1 MSKKILFVLPDEIMM
16 PYAKDVLKENYPD
29 IQIVA
34 VPPSQAVELIRKY
47 MAQGVE
53 IVAARGG
60 IALRVKNAQLKLSL
74 VEIPVSS
81 FDVIRSINEAKL
93 HGKSIAVVALTAMV
107 LGIDFLADVL
117 GVNMRHYAVM
127 NYDHD
132 YEKAVITAV
141 SDGAEVILG
150 GVLAVQAATHH
161 NIPCA
166 LIKMGKESLLQAA
179 QEASQLQVALEAEQV
194 RRGFLSTILDYT
206 HDGIITIDREHT
218 ITAVNPVAQK
228 LTKIDNANA
237 LGKSLEEIL
246 PQLDIDINKES
257 LNHLVSI
264 FGTKVL
270 FDSVPI
276 MVDKRSFGAVV
287 TIQEISKIQQKEA
300 MIRKETYARGH
311 IAKFSFENI
320 IGTSPAIVKAIET
333 ARDFAATNSSI
344 MILGETGTGKEI
356 FAQSIHNA
364 SNRAKGPF
372 VAINC
377 AALPAQLLE
386 SELFG
391 YVAGAFTGAQ
401 KEGKPG
407 LFEIAH
413 GGTIFLDELAEM
425 DYVNQGRLLRF
436 LQEKTVVR
444 LGSFKVVPVDVRV
457 IAATNRDLESLVRE
471 NKVRNDLYYRLNVL
485 RLEIPP
491 LKHRKL
497 DIRRYAETFLCEF
510 SGGSNRKFQLTDDAV
525 RFLEE
530 YTWPGNIRECRNL
543 MERIAAASKRDVI
556 NATFLA
562 EMLGQNLQTSTAPSR
577 KETRL
582 VRDIRKALDDARG
595 NYTAAAEMLGINRT
609 TLWRRMKKFNLEY

>member
-1 MSKKILFVLPDEIMM
+1 MLKKILFVLPDDILV
-16 PYAKDVLKENYPD
+16 PYAHDVLTENYPD

-34 VPPSQAVELIRKY
+34 APPAQAVDLIRKY
-47 MAQGVE
+47 MAQGAE

-60 IALRVKNAQLKLSL
+60 IALRVKNAKLNVSL

-93 HGKSIAVVALTAMV
+93 QGKSIAVVALTAMV
-107 LGIDFLADVL
+107 LGIDFLAEVL
-117 GVNMRHYAVM
+117 GVDMRHYAVM

-132 YEKAVITAV
+132 YEKAVFKAI
-141 SDGAEVILG
+141 SDGADVILG
-150 GVLAVQAATHH
+150 GVLTVQAATRH
-161 NIPCA
+161 NIPCT
-166 LIKMGKESLLQAA
+166 LIRMGKESLLQAA
-179 QEASQLQVALEAEQV
+179 REATQLQAALEAEQV
-194 RRGFLSTILDYT
+194 KRGFLSTILDYA
-206 HDGIITIDREHT
+206 HDGIITIDREHA
-218 ITAVNPVAQK
+218 ITAVNPLAQK
-228 LTKIDNANA
+228 LARIDNANA
-237 LGKSLEEIL
+237 LGKPLEEML
-246 PQLDIDINKES
+246 PQLDIDISKES
-257 LNHLVSI
+257 FNHIVSI
-264 FGTKVL
+264 YGTKVM

-276 MVDKRSFGAVV
+276 MVNKRSFGAVV
-287 TIQEISKIQQKEA
+287 TLQEISKIQQKEA
-300 MIRKETYARGH
+300 MIRKEAYARGH
-311 IAKFSFENI
+311 IAKFSFEDI
-320 IGTSPAIVKAIET
+320 IGIGPAIVKTIET

-344 MILGETGTGKEI
+344 LISGETGTGKEI

-436 LQEKTVVR
+436 FQEKTVVR

-457 IAATNRDLESLVRE
+457 IAATNKDLESLVKE
-471 NKVRNDLYYRLNVL
+471 NKFRNDLYYRLNVL
-485 RLEIPP
+485 RLEIPT
-491 LKHRKL
+491 LKTRKP
-497 DIRRYAETFLCEF
+497 DIRLYAEAFLAEF
-510 SGGSNRKFQLTDDAV
+510 SAGSNRKFRLTDDAV

-530 YTWPGNIRECRNL
+530 YSWPGNIRECRNL
-543 MERIAAASKRDVI
+543 MERISATLKKDVI
-556 NATFLA
+556 NSSVLA
-562 EMLGQNLQTSTAPSR
+562 AMLGQNLQTPPNPSG

-582 VRDIRKALDDARG
+582 VREIRKALADTRG

-609 TLWRRMKKFNLEY
+609 TLWRRMKKFSIDY

>member
-1 MSKKILFVLPDEIMM
+1 LRGGDYYLAYSSCLCYIVAVYRCRLFYLVVFHCAVKSMSKKILFVLPDEIMM

-34 VPPSQAVELIRKY
+34 VPPSQAVELIRKC

-60 IALRVKNAQLKLSL
+60 IALRVKNAHLKLSL

-117 GVNMRHYAVM
+117 GVKMRHYAVM

-132 YEKAVITAV
+132 YEKAVITAL

-150 GVLAVQAATHH
+150 GVLAVQAATRH

-246 PQLDIDINKES
+246 PQLDIDIKKES
-257 LNHLVSI
+257 LNHLVNI
-264 FGTKVL
+264 FGTKAL

-276 MVDKRSFGAVV
+276 MVNKRSFGAVV
-287 TIQEISKIQQKEA
+287 TIQEISEIQQKEA

-471 NKVRNDLYYRLNVL
+471 NKVRNDY
-485 RLEIPP
+485 I
-491 LKHRKL
+491 
-497 DIRRYAETFLCEF
+497 I
-510 SGGSNRKFQLTDDAV
+510 G
-525 RFLEE
+525 
-530 YTWPGNIRECRNL
+530 L
-543 MERIAAASKRDVI
+543 MSSDWK
-556 NATFLA
+556 
-562 EMLGQNLQTSTAPSR
+562 SR
-577 KETRL
+577 P
-582 VRDIRKALDDARG
+582 
-595 NYTAAAEMLGINRT
+595 
-609 TLWRRMKKFNLEY
+609 